1 MVNYISI
8 YNKDLTSK
16 KFENCL
22 ANIKHSIEQFAK
34 DNNVYKK
41 YLTDEKLINI
51 LSELRGLYDKEYK
64 DVTLRDLGFVGSDY
78 RYLYLLDIEIA
89 GGTKRMYD
97 TFDLLERLMAATDE
111 FAVATHTDDEYQASN
126 IKSSIKDLCKKL

>member
-1 MVNYISI
+1 M
-8 YNKDLTSK
+8 
-16 KFENCL
+16 
-22 ANIKHSIEQFAK
+22 
-34 DNNVYKK
+34 
-41 YLTDEKLINI
+41 
-51 LSELRGLYDKEYK
+51 RGLYDKEYK

-89 GGTKRMYD
+89 GDTKRMYD